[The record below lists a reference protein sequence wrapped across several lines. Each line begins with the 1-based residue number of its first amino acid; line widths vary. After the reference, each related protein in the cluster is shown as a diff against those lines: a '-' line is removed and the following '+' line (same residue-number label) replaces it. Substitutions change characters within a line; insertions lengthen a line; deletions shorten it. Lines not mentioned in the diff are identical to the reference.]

1 MKINNQQVIIPEIEI
16 ENIEGELVMYS
27 QVSKKII
34 VFNKTASLIWNMIK
48 ESYDRDVD
56 LDLSMDYLSD
66 QIIKFYHIP
75 EEKKQR
81 IVKDIQEIIDQFLK
95 ENLLVQTK

>member
-1 MKINNQQVIIPEIEI
+1 MKINNQPVIIPEIEI

-48 ESYDRDVD
+48 ESYDKDV
-56 LDLSMDYLSD
+56 DLSMDYLSD

-75 EEKKQR
+75 EEKKQQ

-95 ENLLVQTK
+95 ENLLVKTN

>member
-1 MKINNQQVIIPEIEI
+1 MKINNQPVIIPEIEI

-34 VFNKTASLIWNMIK
+34 VFNKTATLIWNMIK
-48 ESYDRDVD
+48 ESYDKDV
-56 LDLSMDYLSD
+56 DLSMDYLSD

-75 EEKKQR
+75 EEKKQQ

-95 ENLLVQTK
+95 ENLLVKTK

>member
-1 MKINNQQVIIPEIEI
+1 MKINNQPVIIPEIEI

-48 ESYDRDVD
+48 ESYDKDV
-56 LDLSMDYLSD
+56 DLSMDYLSD

-75 EEKKQR
+75 EEKKQQ
-81 IVKDIQEIIDQFLK
+81 IVKDIQEIIDQFFK
-95 ENLLVQTK
+95 ENLLVKTK

>member
-1 MKINNQQVIIPEIEI
+1 MKINNQQVIIPEIEV

-48 ESYDRDVD
+48 ESYDKDV
-56 LDLSMDYLSD
+56 DLSMDYLSD

-75 EEKKQR
+75 EEKKQQ

-95 ENLLVQTK
+95 ENLLVKTK

>member
-1 MKINNQQVIIPEIEI
+1 MKINNQPVIIPEIEI

-27 QVSKKII
+27 QVSKKI
-34 VFNKTASLIWNMIK
+34 FNKTASLIWNMIK
-48 ESYDRDVD
+48 ESYDKDV
-56 LDLSMDYLSD
+56 DLSMDYLSD

-75 EEKKQR
+75 EEKKQQ

-95 ENLLVQTK
+95 ENLLVKTK

>member
-1 MKINNQQVIIPEIEI
+1 MKINNQPVIIPEIEI

-48 ESYDRDVD
+48 ESYDKDV
-56 LDLSMDYLSD
+56 DLSMDYLSD

-75 EEKKQR
+75 EEKKQQ

-95 ENLLVQTK
+95 ENLLVKTK

>member
-1 MKINNQQVIIPEIEI
+1 MKINNQQVIIPEIEV

-48 ESYDRDVD
+48 ESYDKDV
-56 LDLSMDYLSD
+56 DLSMDYLSD
-66 QIIKFYHIP
+66 EIIKFYHIP
-75 EEKKQR
+75 EKEKHQ
-81 IVKDIQEIIDQFLK
+81 IVEDIQEIIDQFLK
-95 ENLLVQTK
+95 ENLLVKTK

>member
-48 ESYDRDVD
+48 ESYDKDVD
-56 LDLSMDYLSD
+56 LSIDYLSD
-66 QIIKFYHIP
+66 EIIEFYHIP
-75 EEKKQR
+75 EEKKQQ

-95 ENLLVQTK
+95 ENLLVKTK